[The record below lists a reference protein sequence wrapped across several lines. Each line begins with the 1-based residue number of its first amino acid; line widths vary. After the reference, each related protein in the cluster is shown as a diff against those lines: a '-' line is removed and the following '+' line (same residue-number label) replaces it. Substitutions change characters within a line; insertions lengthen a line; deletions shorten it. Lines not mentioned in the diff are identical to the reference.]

1 MIFNL
6 KGELI
11 GVITRQ
17 SPNDIKNLVS
27 AYGISELK
35 PIIEKMSNGQAVA
48 YLGIHGMDVT
58 KEANEELNVPY
69 GAYVKEVEMDSPA
82 MLAGIQTGDVIV
94 SVGGVDITKYTEYTA
109 QMMSYS
115 AGRTIDVVIM
125 RQSQEEYKEMNFTIT
140 LSGR

>member
-1 MIFNL
+1 
-6 KGELI
+6 
-11 GVITRQ
+11 
-17 SPNDIKNLVS
+17 
-27 AYGISELK
+27 
-35 PIIEKMSNGQAVA
+35 
-48 YLGIHGMDVT
+48 MDVT
-58 KEANEELNVPY
+58 KEAHEELNVPY

-94 SVGGVDITKYTEYTA
+94 SVGGVDITKYMEYTA
-109 QMMSYS
+109 QIMSYS